1 MRNIMP
7 ASSPSLDNDAHT
19 NLAALGSMI
28 RARRQQ
34 LRVSMA
40 STAEAAGISRV
51 TLHRIERGG
60 PAVTMGAY
68 LNVITAL
75 GLRLE
80 LSPVEITGGNDTAQ
94 PSAHTMA
101 AGGVRI
107 GDYPQ
112 LHGAAWQLDE
122 DTTLTEFEALQLYER
137 NWLHIDHTAMDPR
150 EKKFLQHLADTLSHG
165 RLLV

>member
-1 MRNIMP
+1 MP
-7 ASSPSLDNDAHT
+7 ASSPSPDNGART
-19 NLAALGSMI
+19 NLAALGRMI
-28 RARRQQ
+28 RARRTQ

-40 STAEAAGISRV
+40 TTAEAAGISRV

-80 LSPVEITGGNDTAQ
+80 LSPAQVTGGNDAVH
-94 PSAHTMA
+94 PPASSVA
-101 AGGVRI
+101 ADGVRI

-112 LHGAAWQLDE
+112 LRRAAWQLDE
-122 DTTLTEFEALQLYER
+122 ETELTEAEALQLYER
-137 NWLHIDHTAMDPR
+137 NWRHVDQTAMDPR
-150 EKKFLQHLADTLSHG
+150 EKEFVQHLADTLSRG